1 MTRDTKVQMLAG
13 LVLVA
18 ALMNSAVL
26 ATRLSGLAGKN
37 RLTYTEQAEEG
48 QPWEVA
54 AGIAMGAFRGIF
66 VNWLWI
72 RANNLKEEGKF
83 YEANQLAEVITKLQ
97 PRFPR
102 VWVFHAW
109 NMAYNISVSTN
120 TPSERW
126 DWVSKGIALLRDEG
140 IPANP
145 NDMLLHKELA
155 WTFLHKIGGITDDAN
170 GYYKRRLAQEW
181 TVVLGPPPA
190 KDPSDRDRAKV
201 IAKYANWLRAIAE
214 SPDRMADIIA
224 KEPTVATLRE
234 RLLNEA
240 KMGDPRSGALTEQLL
255 ARYEITRAIQASAR
269 RALYNKRNTPEDNAF
284 DAIVADPAMA
294 KAWGA
299 LLPALRKRVLVG
311 IYHMEPDRMVRY
323 TEKYGPI
330 DWRCAS
336 AHALYWSARGSEL
349 AMQRYRGEIDR
360 PEFDFLNTD
369 RVTVQAIQDLF
380 RHGDVYFDFLASFFD
395 QDAMFLGTPNVN
407 FVQAYADVLDSMF
420 DPWRSGM
427 FNDRGQRQ
435 FTMLWHGYE
444 NFIREAIC
452 YYYRQGQVQQAE
464 DWQGRLRNDTRK
476 NTQNQIEMDK
486 LYLPIKDFVEDELRG
501 EATRPDIAVAQVT
514 GSLLAAYA
522 NGLLAGNSQ
531 LFTTQFNFA
540 KSMHRYFME
549 EQLRS
554 TPAGGSL
561 ERMAQMDPD
570 FEFVAGQMFGVFLQ
584 GLSLD
589 NAQTAYLNAP
599 ENLQCWGYES
609 LRNSRF
615 VGQTAAESKEGGK
628 SFDQQF
634 PKPAIF
640 EDYAR
645 EIQRRLESRK
655 DLSKNVESK

>member
-13 LVLVA
+13 VVLVA
-18 ALMNSAVL
+18 ALLNSAVL
-26 ATRLSGLAGKN
+26 ATRLSTLAGKN
-37 RLTYTEQAEEG
+37 RLTFTEQVEEG
-48 QPWEVA
+48 QSWEET

-83 YEANQLAEVITKLQ
+83 YEANELATVITKLQ

-126 DWVSKGIALLRDEG
+126 DWVCKGISLLRDKA

-190 KDPSDRDRAKV
+190 KDETDTDRKKV
-201 IAKYANWLRAIAE
+201 IAKYAAWLRKIAE
-214 SPDRMADIIA
+214 APEGMDAVIA
-224 KEPTVATLRE
+224 KEPSVAVLRD
-234 RLLNEA
+234 RLKSEA
-240 KMGDPRSGALTEQLL
+240 KMGDESTGRADQLL
-255 ARYEITRAIQASAR
+255 FRYEFSKAMRLSPR
-269 RALYNKRNTPEDNAF
+269 RAMFEKRNRPEDTAF

-294 KAWGA
+294 KAWDA
-299 LLPALRKRVLVG
+299 LLASLRKRVLIN

-323 TEKYGPI
+323 TEEYGPI
-330 DWRCAS
+330 DWRCAA
-336 AHALYWSARGSEL
+336 AHALYWSARGVEL
-349 AMQRYRGEIDR
+349 ALVRYRGEIDR

-380 RHGDVYFDFLASFFD
+380 RSGDIYFDFLASPED
-395 QDAMFLGTPNVN
+395 PNVRFLATPNVN

-420 DPWRSGM
+420 SSVRAGIANNR
-427 FNDRGQRQ
+427 FQRQ

-444 NFIREAIC
+444 NFIREAIT
-452 YYYRQGQVQQAE
+452 YYYRRGQVKEAE
-464 DWQGRLRNDTRK
+464 EWQGKLRNDARK
-476 NTQNQIEMDK
+476 NTSNPE
-486 LYLPIKDFVEDELRG
+486 LEAELNLPINEFVEKELQG
-501 EATRPDIAVAQVT
+501 EATRPDIAKAQIN

-522 NGLLAGNSQ
+522 NGLLVGDSK
-531 LFTTQFNFA
+531 LFTNQFNFA
-540 KSMHRYFME
+540 ASMHKYFMQ
-549 EQLRS
+549 EQLRN
-554 TPAGGSL
+554 TPAGGSVP
-561 ERMAQMDPD
+561 RMAQFDPD
-570 FEFVAGQMFGVFLQ
+570 FEIMAGEVFGQFIS

-599 ENLQCWGYES
+599 ESLQCWGYAA
-609 LRNSRF
+609 LRQSRY
-615 VGQTAAESKEGGK
+615 VPMAESEAKQGGK
-628 SFDQQF
+628 SFEQMF
-634 PKPAIF
+634 PKPGNVEQYF
-640 EDYAR
+640 Q
-645 EIQRRLESRK
+645 EIQRRL
-655 DLSKNVESK
+655 DLRQDHSQNAEIK